1 MAERFSIPMNGNQ
14 IEQGR
19 AAPARL
25 PQEERKKLV
34 GSLKVI
40 HGRKLKREAEA
51 DTAKKGAAE

>member
-1 MAERFSIPMNGNQ
+1 MNGNQ

-19 AAPARL
+19 AALARL

-34 GSLKVI
+34 GSLKVM

-51 DTAKKGAAE
+51 DTAKKGATE

>member
-1 MAERFSIPMNGNQ
+1 MAERFKIPMNGNQ

-19 AAPARL
+19 AALARL

-34 GSLKVI
+34 GSLKVM

-51 DTAKKGAAE
+51 DTAKKGATE